1 MNDELIK
8 DTARMFAVEIMND
21 TEMIKYLD
29 NGLIEYN
36 GDDEMTIKE
45 FIETLVEWEDRGACT
60 SDYFSGSG
68 KLWGDEYYVEDE
80 YGDTVMA
87 DLTPIV
93 KEYFRILS
101 TEWVGK

>member
-21 TEMIKYLD
+21 TEMVTYLD
-29 NGLIEYN
+29 SGLIQYN
-36 GDDEMTIKE
+36 GDDAMTIKE
-45 FIETLVEWEDRGACT
+45 FIKTLVEWEDRGACT
-60 SDYFSGSG
+60 TDYFSGM
-68 KLWGDEYYVEDE
+68 LMFRDEFYIEDE
-80 YGDTVMA
+80 YGDRVMA

-101 TEWVGK
+101 SEWVGK